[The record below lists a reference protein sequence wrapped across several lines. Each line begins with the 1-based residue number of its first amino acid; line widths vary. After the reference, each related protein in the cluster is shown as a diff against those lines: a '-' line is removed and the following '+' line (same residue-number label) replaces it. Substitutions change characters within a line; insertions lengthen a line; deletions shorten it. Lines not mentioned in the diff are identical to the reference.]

1 VSENDTARHA
11 APDLPPV
18 ADPAVSAGALLR
30 NARERDGLSIEDVSQ
45 QLKLAPRQVQALEDG
60 NFALLPGRT
69 FVRGFARNYARLLKI
84 DAAEV
89 LAALPGAS
97 VDSGLESPTLHAT
110 AQSIGELPVSRNAR
124 PGWIRWAGPVVLV
137 LVVALA
143 IYEFLLPALSV
154 RTTPASREPA
164 VDSKPAAAAP
174 SADAAPASAS
184 SAPVPNPA
192 AGIPLPNPVAA
203 QESTPPAS
211 AAAAGAPGKSA
222 APGGVETQGE
232 REIVLS
238 YRDHSWTEVRDRNGR
253 VLLSKMMVPGSTQA
267 LTGSPP
273 FELVIGNAA
282 DATVT
287 FDGRQVDLVPYTRQ
301 GVARVTLQ

>member
-1 VSENDTARHA
+1 MSEHDTGRQA
-11 APDLPPV
+11 APELPPV
-18 ADPAVSAGALLR
+18 ADSAIPAGALLR
-30 NARERDGLSIEDVSQ
+30 SARERAGLSIEDVSQ
-45 QLKLAPRQVQALEDG
+45 QLKLAPRQVTALEDG

-69 FVRGFARNYARLLKI
+69 FVRGFARNYARLLQI

-124 PGWIRWAGPVVLV
+124 PGWIRWAVPLV
-137 LVVALA
+137 LVVVAALV
-143 IYEFLLPALSV
+143 IYEFLLPALST
-154 RTTPASREPA
+154 RTSPASREPA
-164 VDSKPAAAAP
+164 VDSKPVAAAP
-174 SADAAPASAS
+174 SAELAPASAPS
-184 SAPVPNPA
+184 PSLPNPV
-192 AGIPLPNPVAA
+192 AGTPLPNPVAA
-203 QESTPPAS
+203 QESTPPGS
-211 AAAAGAPGKSA
+211 AAAADAPARSA
-222 APGGVETQGE
+222 APGGVEAPGE

-287 FDGRQVDLVPYTRQ
+287 FDGRKIDLVPYTRQ
-301 GVARVTLQ
+301 GVARMTLQ